1 MKREIRFREIR
12 AGYIFLYI
20 FWGGGEDIWLVKG
33 RNKERDVQSSF
44 QVFTRNFF
52 PLNERA

>member
-1 MKREIRFREIR
+1 MKREIRFR

-20 FWGGGEDIWLVKG
+20 FWGGGGDIWLVKG

>member
-1 MKREIRFREIR
+1 MKREIRFREIQ

-20 FWGGGEDIWLVKG
+20 FLGGDIWLVKG